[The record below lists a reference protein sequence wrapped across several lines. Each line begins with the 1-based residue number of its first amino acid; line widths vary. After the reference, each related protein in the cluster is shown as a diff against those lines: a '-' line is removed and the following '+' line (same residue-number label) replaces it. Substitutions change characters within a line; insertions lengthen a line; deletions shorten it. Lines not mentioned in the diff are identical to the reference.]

1 MARLLVLV
9 ALLLVPVISALDLE
23 AYCDSLHP
31 AGADEGVYVCHPEQ
45 ANAGIWCNRA
55 AGVMYAKVTECAKGH
70 FFSISK
76 AACVGELLSDC
87 AAPSKRQSRFASACD
102 VASSPEDESLV
113 RLVCHPNSASKF
125 IACPPNVA
133 WAIELVCAGNRTFS
147 AAKKRCVESRL
158 TDCALALNVTTG
170 NDTDERNVTSTLDLD
185 SGDDAA
191 DARPAA
197 GFLMMPTNATTAN
210 ETDSRGNSTDN
221 RNDTQGNSM
230 NNSGPNAIIG
240 GDDTESSDGTNEVGH
255 MRYCPDAAPTGPGC
269 IPRPGGN
276 PRPTLPQP
284 GSWPAPQGPSGPQGP
299 GRVGPLYPVHP
310 TYPTHRPDPRRLG
323 PGPNRRGPPA
333 ECRPRYLFHQEKSDW
348 EGARAICEIEGGQ
361 LAVITSEREQG
372 RIASRFGKLAEFWI
386 GATDIER
393 EGQFRWVNGQGMGF
407 ARWYRSQPSK
417 SYPNNEHCVTFNYWG
432 KDAKW
437 GDRNCFDSRPF
448 LCETMV
454 CRPVRNRFPTGY
466 AAHFKGPLR
475 SPFTFPR
482 NRNFPGPRGMAGY
495 ATRHWPKG
503 RGFPYSSW
511 NRVQTPINL

>member
-31 AGADEGVYVCHPEQ
+31 AG
-45 ANAGIWCNRA
+45 
-55 AGVMYAKVTECAKGH
+55 GVMCAKVTECAKGH

-170 NDTDERNVTSTLDLD
+170 NGTDERNVTSTLDLD

-197 GFLMMPTNATTAN
+197 GFLMMPTNVTTAN

-230 NNSGPNAIIG
+230 NNSGPNAIFG

-255 MRYCPDAAPTGPGC
+255 MRYCPDAAPAGPGC

-276 PRPTLPQP
+276 PRPTIPQP
-284 GSWPAPQGPSGPQGP
+284 GWAAPQGPSGPQGP

-333 ECRPRYLFHQEKSDW
+333 EC
-348 EGARAICEIEGGQ
+348 C
-361 LAVITSEREQG
+361 
-372 RIASRFGKLAEFWI
+372 
-386 GATDIER
+386 
-393 EGQFRWVNGQGMGF
+393 
-407 ARWYRSQPSK
+407 
-417 SYPNNEHCVTFNYWG
+417 
-432 KDAKW
+432 
-437 GDRNCFDSRPF
+437 
-448 LCETMV
+448 
-454 CRPVRNRFPTGY
+454 
-466 AAHFKGPLR
+466 
-475 SPFTFPR
+475 
-482 NRNFPGPRGMAGY
+482 
-495 ATRHWPKG
+495 
-503 RGFPYSSW
+503 
-511 NRVQTPINL
+511 